1 MLYGSR
7 LTAPRG
13 LSGGAQRTKGMPR
26 MSKESRQWVLKSRP
40 PGLVGPEHFEL
51 KTTTVA
57 DPGDGEILVKTLY
70 LSFDPTQRGW
80 LNEGPGYMDPLKIG
94 APMFGAGLGQVV
106 KSNDPAFKEG
116 DVVNGMI
123 PWQDYA
129 ILKNGAGLMPLQPV
143 SRDYPLTWAFSV
155 FGITTLTAYFG
166 LQEVGQV
173 KEGDVVLIS
182 GAAGATG
189 SAVAEIAKIRGAS
202 KVIGVAGG
210 PEKCRW
216 VVEEGACDAA
226 IDYKSDDLEAK
237 LRELAPNGVNVFY
250 DNTGGPILNAAL
262 ANLAQGARI
271 AICGGISSGYSS
283 WTMPEGPNNY
293 LFLVLKSARMEGFL
307 LFNYA
312 AKFPQAIADI
322 GTWVKEGKLKVH
334 ESVSEGLEKAPA
346 VLQGLFTG
354 QNKGKAI
361 LKVADPV

>member
-1 MLYGSR
+1 MNF
-7 LTAPRG
+7 
-13 LSGGAQRTKGMPR
+13 KGMQI

-57 DPGDGEILVKTLY
+57 DPGPGEILVKTLY

-80 LNEGPGYMDPLKIG
+80 LNEGPGYMDPVKIG
-94 APMFGAGLGQVV
+94 APMFGSGLGQVV

-116 DVVNGMI
+116 DVVNGMM

-129 ILKNGAGLMPLQPV
+129 LVKNGEGLMPLQAV

-166 LQEVGQV
+166 LQDVGQV

-202 KVIGVAGG
+202 TVIGVAGG
-210 PEKCRW
+210 ADKCKW

-226 IDYKSDDLEAK
+226 IDYKSDDMEAR

-271 AICGGISSGYSS
+271 VICGGIASGYSG
-283 WTMPEGPNNY
+283 WGMPDGPANY
-293 LFLVLKSARMEGFL
+293 LFLILKSARMEGFL

-312 AKFPQAIADI
+312 HKFPQAIADI
-322 GTWVKEGKLKVH
+322 GQWVKEGKLKVH
-334 ESVSEGLEKAPA
+334 ETLSEGLENAPLA
-346 VLQGLFTG
+346 LQGLFTG
-354 QNKGKAI
+354 KNKGKTI

>member
-1 MLYGSR
+1 MNV
-7 LTAPRG
+7 
-13 LSGGAQRTKGMPR
+13 KGMHV

-40 PGLVGPEHFEL
+40 PGLVGPEHFEF
-51 KTTTVA
+51 KTTSVA
-57 DPGDGEILVKTLY
+57 DPGPGEILVKTLY

-80 LNEGPGYMDPLKIG
+80 LNEGPGYMDPVKIG
-94 APMFGAGLGQVV
+94 APMFGSGLGQVI

-116 DVVNGMI
+116 DIVNGMM

-129 ILKNGAGLMPLQPV
+129 VLKNGTGLMPLQTV

-210 PEKCRW
+210 PDKCKW

-226 IDYKSDDLEAK
+226 IDYKNDDMAAK
-237 LRELAPNGVNVFY
+237 LRELAPDGVNVFY
-250 DNTGGPILNAAL
+250 DNTGGPILDAAL
-262 ANLAQGARI
+262 ANLAQGARV
-271 AICGGISSGYSS
+271 AICGGIASGYSG
-283 WTMPEGPNNY
+283 WGMPDGPKNY
-293 LFLVLKSARMEGFL
+293 LFLILKSARMEGFL

-312 AKFPQAIADI
+312 HKFPQAIADI
-322 GTWVKEGKLKVH
+322 GKWVKEGKLKVH
-334 ESVSEGLEKAPA
+334 ETLSEGLENAPA
-346 VLQGLFTG
+346 ALQGLFTG
-354 QNKGKAI
+354 KNKGKTI
-361 LKVADPV
+361 LKVADPA